1 MKNLEKTEVK
11 LNWFAKGKKIV
22 HDNLWYGIIGVLSF
36 AVLVFF
42 PMIGSGLPL
51 NLNLPSTPIGW
62 VVDIFSK
69 LAVAAINICI
79 FHSFMEQ
86 GKLNVSGFWKK
97 LLADEILQRVKRVK
111 TSIPLSPEQ
120 WMTREYRSKG
130 ISIAITSVLSCIVL
144 SQVVLTF
151 DIVIFISFLLT
162 LLIGLVFGVMQLFK
176 SETYWSQEYYEYALY
191 MLEQFNLDRPEDQKL
206 SVKDKKLYEGA
217 ELIYEYVREEKY
229 S

>member
-1 MKNLEKTEVK
+1 MMRDLEKTEAK
-11 LNWFAKGKKIV
+11 LSKFAKGKKLI

-97 LLADEILQRVKRVK
+97 LMADEILQRVKRVK

-120 WMTREYRSKG
+120 WMTREYKSKG
-130 ISIAITSVLSCIVL
+130 ISIAITSVLSCVVL

-151 DIVIFISFLLT
+151 DIVVFISFLLT

-191 MLEQFNLDRPEDQKL
+191 MLEQFNLNRPDDQKL

-217 ELIYEYVREEKY
+217 ELIYEYL
-229 S
+229 

>member
-1 MKNLEKTEVK
+1 MRNLEKTEAK

-22 HDNLWYGIIGVLSF
+22 HDNIWYGIIGVLSF

-97 LLADEILQRVKRVK
+97 LLADEILHKVKQQKQV
-111 TSIPLSPEQ
+111 IPLSPEE
-120 WMTREYRSKG
+120 WLRKEYKSKG

-151 DIVIFISFLLT
+151 DIVIFLSFLIT
-162 LLIGLVFGVMQLFK
+162 LAVGLFFGVMALFK
-176 SETYWSQEYYEYALY
+176 SEHFWSMDYFDYAIY
-191 MLEQFNLDRPEDQKL
+191 VMNQHNLELPEDQKL

-217 ELIYEYVREEKY
+217 ELIYEC

>member
-1 MKNLEKTEVK
+1 MRNLEKTEAK

-97 LLADEILQRVKRVK
+97 LMADEILQRVKRAK
-111 TSIPLSPEQ
+111 ISIPMSPEQ
-120 WMTREYRSKG
+120 WMTREYKSKG

-151 DIVIFISFLLT
+151 DIVVFISFLLT

-191 MLEQFNLDRPEDQKL
+191 MLEQFNLNRPDDQKL

-217 ELIYEYVREEKY
+217 ELIYEYL
-229 S
+229 